1 MISDTTRAVGA
12 QTMHGYTAVPPPQN
26 SPAVTLTVRVGA
38 TAAFAGERTR
48 QYVLT
53 EVKAEGG
60 TVSRLPGGKRLP
72 VNLSLV
78 LDRSGSMEGEPLD
91 YVKRGVAQIVDLL
104 TPNDIL
110 SIVTFAETVDVLM
123 PARRVTDPQ
132 LVKQHVARILSG
144 NTTNLF
150 DGLYAGAAQL
160 ASVPS
165 TGYTSRLLL
174 LTDGE
179 PTAGLKDFQSIVSQV
194 GDLKAKGVSVTALGF
209 GSDYNE
215 ELLAAIARKSDGN
228 YYHIER
234 PEAIPD
240 VFRKE
245 LESVLG
251 VVAKNP
257 RLALYLP
264 RGCAVRQVYG
274 TPPEFGARSAEIGL
288 PDLESGNGVT
298 KIWEMDWEPR
308 TPATY
313 RVAKAVLSYEDAAT
327 GSREVV
333 TANAV
338 VDFTNDKDAGGRNT
352 DAQVAQEVAVAQAS
366 RDLEKTMMGARTQAI
381 NVTQMADA
389 LRRTQTILT
398 QQGRVAEAAQVA
410 QATQAAERGD
420 ASNMDKTLMGA
431 IYTLDQGRRV
441 GKVSP
446 GDPDSLHHPSHC

>member
-1 MISDTTRAVGA
+1 MLNDTTRAVGA
-12 QTMHGYTAVPPPQN
+12 ATMMGVAALPEA
-26 SPAVTLTVRVGA
+26 PAGGGVTMNVRVGSG
-38 TAAFAGERTR
+38 AAFGGERTR

-53 EVKAEGG
+53 EIKAAGTPGRGAVGG
-60 TVSRLPGGKRLP
+60 ARLP

-91 YVKRGVAQIVDLL
+91 YMKRAVAQIVDLL
-104 TPNDIL
+104 TPNDVL
-110 SIVTFAETVDVLM
+110 SIITFAETVDVLM
-123 PARRVTDPQ
+123 PARRVTDRE
-132 LVKQHVARILSG
+132 LVKAHVARILSG

-160 ASVPS
+160 ATVPGA
-165 TGYTSRLLL
+165 GYTSRLLL

-194 GDLKAKGVSVTALGF
+194 GDLKARGVTVSALGF
-209 GSDYNE
+209 GPEYNE

-234 PEAIPD
+234 PEMIPQ
-240 VFRKE
+240 VFQKE
-245 LESVLG
+245 LASVLG
-251 VVAKNP
+251 IVAKNP
-257 RLALYLP
+257 RLAFYLP
-264 RGCAVRQVYG
+264 RGSTVRQVYG
-274 TPPEFGARSAEIGL
+274 SPPEFGARSAEIGL
-288 PDLESGNGVT
+288 PDLESGTVLT

-327 GSREVV
+327 GKREIVV
-333 TANAV
+333 ANAV
-338 VDFTNDKDAGGRNT
+338 VDFTSNANAARSSLDP
-352 DAQVAQEVAVAQAS
+352 QVAQEVAVAQAS

-398 QQGRVAEAAQVA
+398 QQGRVAEASQVA
-410 QATQAAERGD
+410 DAARQAQIGD
-420 ASNMDKTLMGA
+420 AANMDKTLMGA
-431 IYTLDQGRRV
+431 IYTLDQGRRT
-441 GKVSP
+441 GR
-446 GDPDSLHHPSHC
+446 